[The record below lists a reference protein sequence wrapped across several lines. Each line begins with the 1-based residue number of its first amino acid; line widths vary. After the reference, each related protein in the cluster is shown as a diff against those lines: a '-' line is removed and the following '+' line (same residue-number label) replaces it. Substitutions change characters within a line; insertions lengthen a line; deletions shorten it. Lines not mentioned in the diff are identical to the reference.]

1 MIDSTRLRKLW
12 QLLRPIRGR
21 LLAACA
27 LQVVATTC
35 GMVPFV
41 AVVELARLLDGPG
54 LDTTETWG
62 IAAMVLGAVVLRVVC
77 SFSAGA
83 LTHFADNDFQFHVRR
98 RMTEVLRRAPLGWF
112 SGHASGAV
120 KKAVQ
125 DDVTAMHH
133 MVAHT
138 CLDIVG
144 ALVLTVL
151 ILGYLASIHWP
162 LALLT
167 AVPCAVSVVVYL
179 RQMTDFSRH
188 LDAYNAHLAEI
199 NAASVEF
206 VHGIEVVKVFGRT
219 RQAHDRLARATR
231 AFLDAFGTWV
241 RGLVRLSA
249 ANEVLLSPGGTLA
262 WTCAAG
268 LVFVARG
275 GLAPVDMLPFLL
287 LGTGLAAPLG
297 TLTSTVPKLQ
307 AAADA
312 ADRVAALLGVA
323 PLARPAAPRT
333 PQGSHI
339 RFDGVSFSYDGVRT
353 VLHDITLDLVPAT
366 MTALVGR
373 SGSGKSTL
381 ANLLLRC
388 ADPAAG
394 RITLGGVDLRD
405 MPPEELGSHIGF
417 VFQEVQLL
425 RASIRDNI
433 RLARPDAPQDEVER
447 VARAAHI
454 HDVIAA
460 LPRGYDSVVD
470 EDVRLSGGEAQ
481 RVAIARALLA
491 DTPVLILDEATAFA
505 DPASEAEVQQ
515 ALATLVAGR
524 TLLVIAHRLDTII
537 GAHRIVVLNE
547 GRIAETGTHGELLE
561 KGGDYARM
569 WAAHVGAEA
578 GGDADAPPVHRR
590 RGAVLPDTG
599 PDGEGPRAS
608 APRSAAMQGV
618 EA

>member
-1 MIDSTRLRKLW
+1 MIDAARLRKLW

-27 LQVVATTC
+27 LQAVATTC

-41 AVVELARLLDGPG
+41 AVVELARLLSGQG
-54 LDTTETWG
+54 LDTTSAWSVTSL
-62 IAAMVLGAVVLRVVC
+62 VLGAVVLRVVC

-83 LTHFADNDFQFHVRR
+83 LTHFADNDFQYHIRA

-133 MVAHT
+133 LVAHT

-151 ILGYLASIHWP
+151 ILGYLAAINWP

-167 AVPCAVSVVVYL
+167 AVPCAVSIVVYL

-219 RQAHDRLARATR
+219 RQAHGRLARATR

-262 WTCAAG
+262 WTCATGLLFVAYGG
-268 LVFVARG
+268 LV
-275 GLAPVDMLPFLL
+275 PVDLLPFLL

-307 AAADA
+307 GAADA
-312 ADRVAALLGVA
+312 ADRVAGLLGVA
-323 PLARPAAPRT
+323 PLASPAVPRT

-339 RFDGVSFSYDGVRT
+339 RFEGVSFSYDGVRT
-353 VLHDITLDLVPAT
+353 VLHDITLDLAPAT

-388 ADPAAG
+388 ADPASG
-394 RITLGGVDLRD
+394 RVTLGGVDLRGMD
-405 MPPEELGSHIGF
+405 PDELGRHIGF

-447 VARAAHI
+447 AARAAHI
-454 HDVIAA
+454 HDVIAV
-460 LPRGYDSVVD
+460 LPREYDSIVD

-524 TLLVIAHRLDTII
+524 TLLVIAHRLDTIT

-547 GRIAETGTHGELLE
+547 GRITETGTHGELLG

-569 WAAHVGAEA
+569 WAVHMGTEA
-578 GGDADAPPVHRR
+578 GGDADAPPARR
-590 RGAVLPDTG
+590 R
-599 PDGEGPRAS
+599 
-608 APRSAAMQGV
+608 RSAALPDIGHAGGGQCADAPRTAPMREV